1 MASRVFQR
9 LAEAEARVHGTTPE
23 RVHFHDVGAVDAI
36 VDVTGACIGL
46 HLLGVDAVHVG
57 ALPVGGGFV
66 EGPHGRMPVP
76 GPATAELL
84 KGFPTLDTGIRREL
98 VTPTGAAILTT
109 LAAGAG
115 TMPAMRITAVGYG
128 AGTMDLETP
137 NVLRLFVGEASGA
150 SGPAPVET
158 IVQVET
164 TVDDMS
170 PQLYEPLLERLLEAG
185 ALDVWLTPVIMK
197 RSRPGVVLTVLCE
210 PARVADLSRLL
221 FEESSTIGVRWTA
234 YQRARLEREM
244 VRLDTAHGP
253 GPSGPGGARA
263 GARRGPSPPRHP
275 LTPSPARHTVG
286 GAFPAS
292 DPHHSG
298 GCAVKKTVSMT
309 INGAPQSHEVEPRL
323 LLVHYIREQ
332 AGLTGTHV
340 GCDTSQCG
348 ACTVHVN
355 GMAVKSCTLLAVQC
369 DGAQVLTIEGLAKD
383 GKLHPIQDGF
393 WEKHGLQCGFCT
405 PGMIMSAH
413 QMLQRNPRPTEAQI
427 RHDLEGNLCRCTG
440 YHNIVKAIQYAAEK
454 MAGK

>member
-1 MASRVFQR
+1 MKIAFFDCPSGASGDMILGALVDAGAPFEALTRELAGLGVTGYRLERREVIKAGFRATKVDVVLGHHEAGHRGLREILDILEGGRLAPAVQDMASRVFQR

-115 TMPAMRITAVGYG
+115 AMPAMRITAVGYG

-137 NVLRLFVGEASGA
+137 NVLRLFVGEASEVP
-150 SGPAPVET
+150 GPAPVET

-197 RSRPGVVLTVLCE
+197 RSRPGVVLTALCE

-253 GPSGPGGARA
+253 LTFKVSRLEGRVVTVTPEFEEVRRIARDRDLPVREVLEQ
-263 GARRGPSPPRHP
+263 AR
-275 LTPSPARHTVG
+275 
-286 GAFPAS
+286 
-292 DPHHSG
+292 
-298 GCAVKKTVSMT
+298 
-309 INGAPQSHEVEPRL
+309 VEGRRL
-323 LLVHYIREQ
+323 L
-332 AGLTGTHV
+332 
-340 GCDTSQCG
+340 
-348 ACTVHVN
+348 
-355 GMAVKSCTLLAVQC
+355 
-369 DGAQVLTIEGLAKD
+369 
-383 GKLHPIQDGF
+383 
-393 WEKHGLQCGFCT
+393 
-405 PGMIMSAH
+405 SA
-413 QMLQRNPRPTEAQI
+413 P
-427 RHDLEGNLCRCTG
+427 
-440 YHNIVKAIQYAAEK
+440 
-454 MAGK
+454 

>member
-1 MASRVFQR
+1 MRLAYFDCPSGASGDMILGALVDAGAPFEALTRELAGLGVTGYRLERREVIKAGFRATKVDVALGHHEAGHRGLREILDILEGGRLAPAVRDMASRVFQR

-137 NVLRLFVGEASGA
+137 NVLRLFMGEASGA

-197 RSRPGVVLTVLCE
+197 RSRPGVVLTALCE

-253 GPSGPGGARA
+253 VTFKVSRLEGRVVTVTPEFEEVRRIARDR
-263 GARRGPSPPRHP
+263 GLPVREVLEQARVDGR
-275 LTPSPARHTVG
+275 
-286 GAFPAS
+286 
-292 DPHHSG
+292 
-298 GCAVKKTVSMT
+298 
-309 INGAPQSHEVEPRL
+309 RL
-323 LLVHYIREQ
+323 L
-332 AGLTGTHV
+332 A
-340 GCDTSQCG
+340 
-348 ACTVHVN
+348 
-355 GMAVKSCTLLAVQC
+355 
-369 DGAQVLTIEGLAKD
+369 
-383 GKLHPIQDGF
+383 
-393 WEKHGLQCGFCT
+393 T
-405 PGMIMSAH
+405 P
-413 QMLQRNPRPTEAQI
+413 
-427 RHDLEGNLCRCTG
+427 
-440 YHNIVKAIQYAAEK
+440 
-454 MAGK
+454 

>member
-1 MASRVFQR
+1 MRLAFFDCPSGASGDMILGALVDAGAPFEALARELAGLGVTGYRLERREVIKAGFRATKVDVALGPHEAGHRGLREILDILEGGRLAPAVRDMATRVFQR

-84 KGFPTLDTGIRREL
+84 KGFPTLDPGIRREL

-115 TMPAMRITAVGYG
+115 VMPAMRVTAVGYG

-137 NVLRLFVGEASGA
+137 NVLRLFVGEASEA
-150 SGPAPVET
+150 LGPAPTET

-197 RSRPGVVLTVLCE
+197 RSRPGVVLTALCE
-210 PARVADLSRLL
+210 PGRVTDLSRLL

-234 YQRARLEREM
+234 YQRSRLEREM
-244 VRLDTAHGP
+244 VRLDTAYGP
-253 GPSGPGGARA
+253 VTFKVSRLEGRVVTITPEFEEVRRIAREK
-263 GARRGPSPPRHP
+263 GLPVREVLEQAR
-275 LTPSPARHTVG
+275 
-286 GAFPAS
+286 
-292 DPHHSG
+292 
-298 GCAVKKTVSMT
+298 
-309 INGAPQSHEVEPRL
+309 VEGRRL
-323 LLVHYIREQ
+323 L
-332 AGLTGTHV
+332 A
-340 GCDTSQCG
+340 
-348 ACTVHVN
+348 
-355 GMAVKSCTLLAVQC
+355 
-369 DGAQVLTIEGLAKD
+369 
-383 GKLHPIQDGF
+383 
-393 WEKHGLQCGFCT
+393 T
-405 PGMIMSAH
+405 P
-413 QMLQRNPRPTEAQI
+413 
-427 RHDLEGNLCRCTG
+427 
-440 YHNIVKAIQYAAEK
+440 
-454 MAGK
+454 